1 MTMVSTGEISI
12 GGNAT
17 SGGLN
22 RSVNIELG
30 RSATATSSL
39 NESALRTLAGVP
51 TGAIS
56 LSSFYGKSNAFAFTI
71 SSNQTNANLRTLAV
85 NAGWNQ
91 STKVIATIASGVYC
105 SSNSTGT
112 PGLTINGSFPNGVDL
127 INGGFI
133 IGMGGAGGN
142 GSWVQTN
149 DTQVAGSNGSAGGL
163 ALSVSSAV
171 SITNNGTIGGGG
183 GGGGGGRGGRAG
195 VESSGKDTFTAGVG
209 GGGGGGGRSGA
220 AANSSGGTSP
230 LPTGYTYNNAGS
242 PGGSGTSGGA
252 GGGGAGGTRTVAYN
266 ITAGSGGSGGGWG
279 SAGSSGTSGSTNT
292 QLQFLWAGG
301 PYSGGSAGGAVSG
314 NSNVTWVATGTRLGS
329 IT

>member
-1 MTMVSTGEISI
+1 MTMVSSGPISL
-12 GGNAT
+12 GGTAT

-22 RSVNIELG
+22 QSINVELG
-30 RSATATSSL
+30 FSGTAQISL
-39 NESALRTLAGVP
+39 NDAAVRTLLQKAS
-51 TGAIS
+51 GAIS
-56 LSSFYGKSNAFAFTI
+56 LNDAYGKSNTFSFTI

-91 STKVIATIASGVYC
+91 SSKVIATIGSGIYC

-133 IGMGGAGGN
+133 IGMGGAGGT
-142 GSWVQTN
+142 G
-149 DTQVAGSNGSAGGL
+149 AGSNNTSSIAGSAGAGGGL

-183 GGGGGGRGGRAG
+183 GGGGGGQ
-195 VESSGKDTFTAGVG
+195 SSWTNYTAGKDQYTYSMG
-209 GGGGGGGRSGA
+209 GGGGGGGRSSN
-220 AANSSGGTSP
+220 AANSSGGS
-230 LPTGYTYNNAGS
+230 
-242 PGGSGTSGGA
+242 GGSGTSS
-252 GGGGAGGTRTVAYN
+252 GGGQSGGSGGSGTVSAAGVGGTFGQYTPAVR
-266 ITAGSGGSGGGWG
+266 AGPGGSGGGWG
-279 SAGSSGTSGSTNT
+279 SAGSTGGA
-292 QLQFLWAGG
+292 QFQANPLGG

-314 NSNVTWVATGTRLGS
+314 NSNVTWVAFGTRLGS